1 MSLQQLA
8 EEYRASAAKLTR
20 GLEKIRAEKAEAR
33 GDLVLELERRELLMV
48 RELRDLTSLA
58 RYLGEYYA

>member
-8 EEYRASAAKLTR
+8 EEYRASAAKLAR
-20 GLEKIRAEKAEAR
+20 GLEKIRAEKAGAQ
-33 GDLVLELERRELLMV
+33 GDLMLELERRETLMA